1 MALISAV
8 GAAGAAG
15 AVTAGS
21 AGVVDNEAL
30 KQLAPTG
37 TLRVGVAYAPS
48 ATPLFVVKDA
58 NGDVRGVPRTI
69 GMALAKSLGANI
81 DIVAKATTGELADAL
96 RSGAIDIAFMPVDD
110 ERRKILDFSPPYFS
124 IECTYLVV
132 ATSGIKTLGEV
143 DRPDVTVV
151 GIAGSTT
158 NRAASQ
164 TLQKA
169 HVVSAK
175 SIDDAMALM
184 RSGKAQA
191 FALTHDAL
199 PTLQAQLLGS
209 RILDGAFKVNG
220 VAIAIPKGRPAA
232 LAYITEFMKNAKAN
246 GTVRRALDEAGFDWI
261 EVAP

>member
-1 MALISAV
+1 MAAVSAI
-8 GAAGAAG
+8 GAVATGSAG
-15 AVTAGS
+15 AVE
-21 AGVVDNEAL
+21 NEVLA
-30 KQLAPTG
+30 QLAPTG
-37 TLRVGVAYAPS
+37 TMRVGVAYAPS
-48 ATPLFVVKDA
+48 ATPLFVSRDA

-69 GMALAKSLGANI
+69 GMALAKSLGV
-81 DIVAKATTGELADAL
+81 DVEVVAKANTGELADAL
-96 RSGAIDIAFMPVDD
+96 KSDAIDIAFMPVDD

-124 IECTYLVV
+124 IECTYLVA
-132 ATSGIKTLGEV
+132 ATSGIKTLEEV
-143 DRPDVTVV
+143 DRSDITVV

-164 TLQKA
+164 YLQKA

-184 RSGKAQA
+184 RTGKAQA

-199 PTLQAQLLGS
+199 PALQSQLPGS

-232 LAYITEFMKNAKAN
+232 LAYITEFMQNAKTN
-246 GTVRRALDEAGFDWI
+246 GTIRRALDEAGFDWI